1 MIRPIRGKAGDTR
14 SLAKYLDSEG
24 IGNRMLF
31 GGNLTKQPVFC
42 QLRKERPD
50 SFRVIGNLGGADDLM
65 ERALF
70 VGVYPGLTE
79 SDLEKIAGAI
89 RVWAERK
96 R

>member
-14 SLAKYLDSEG
+14 SLAKHLDSEG

-31 GGNLTKQPVFC
+31 GGNLTKQPVFH

-50 SFRVIGNLGGADDLM
+50 SFRVIGTLVGADDLM

-70 VGVYPGLTE
+70 VGVYPGLSE
-79 SDLEKIAGAI
+79 QELGRIVLAI
-89 RVWAERK
+89 REWALLRP
-96 R
+96 

>member
-50 SFRVIGNLGGADDLM
+50 SFRVIGNLAGADDLM

-70 VGVYPGLTE
+70 VGVYPGLSQADLKKI
-79 SDLEKIAGAI
+79 SDAI
-89 RVWAERK
+89 VVWAEK
-96 R
+96 KK